1 MFLACLK
8 NKYWYSVEELGFVD
22 SRSDDSIN
30 YLFLS
35 DRTNFSKLGFAFAV
49 ELTNLNSLGFV

>member
-8 NKYWYSVEELGFVD
+8 NRYWYSVKELDFMD

-49 ELTNLNSLGFV
+49 ELANPHSLGFV